1 MNFFWITL
9 ESRDEKTEVLRKVIK
24 SLNIW
29 PEEKDLYILSL
40 DVLTDPDFTVF
51 FNRITSQVGNSKYI
65 SKEYSI
71 EPLTSQ
77 FI

>member
-1 MNFFWITL
+1 MNLFWIVL
-9 ESRDEKTEVLRKVIK
+9 ESRDEKTEVLKKVIG

-29 PEEKDLYILSL
+29 PEEKDLYIISL
-40 DVLTDPDFTVF
+40 DILTDSDFTLF
-51 FNRITSQVGNSKYI
+51 FNRITSQVSNSKN